1 MNVLRIRNEMR
12 NGKTIFDLPLRVT
25 FYARVSTDK
34 DEQLNSL
41 ENQVQYY
48 TQFIQEKRNW
58 TYVQGYVDE
67 GISGT
72 STKKRDSFLRMIAD
86 AKVGCFD
93 FIITKEISRF
103 SRSTLDSIQY
113 TQELLEHDVGVLFQN
128 DNINTLDSDSE
139 FRLVVMAG
147 VAQDEVRKLSERLK
161 FGFRQAIKN
170 GHVLGN
176 DQLWGYDKKDCVL
189 TINEAEAQVVR
200 RIFDLYANQ
209 QMGIRRIS
217 QTLLNVGFTSR
228 KGGPF
233 NVLTIRHILCNP
245 KYKGW
250 YCANKSQTVDYRSKR
265 KIFLDEDE
273 WVMYPDPSIP
283 AIVSEELWDRA
294 NALYKRRSEQMR
306 QHQSGATFHNR
317 YPYSG
322 KIVCEEH
329 GTSFHRQ
336 VLKSAKGNQ
345 EVWQCRIYRDKGR
358 SACSA
363 PQLRTAELDQIMA
376 DIFNQLAQNKQTI
389 IDAVVTVLQSV
400 PDEHDYAQDVR
411 RIEEDLSSLRAKKDR
426 LLEMSIEG
434 VISTAEFKQ
443 RNDGFNQQAR
453 ALEERLEVLQAEKEK
468 GRRTTAQLEEI
479 RAALEQELSF
489 QNGINSALVTTIL
502 DKIVVRKTS
511 TKENIQL
518 DIHLKFGGPWEAA
531 FSRADSSLCF
541 TRPRN
546 ITPRVRIRRI

>member
-1 MNVLRIRNEMR
+1 
-12 NGKTIFDLPLRVT
+12 
-25 FYARVSTDK
+25 
-34 DEQLNSL
+34 
-41 ENQVQYY
+41 
-48 TQFIQEKRNW
+48 
-58 TYVQGYVDE
+58 
-67 GISGT
+67 
-72 STKKRDSFLRMIAD
+72 
-86 AKVGCFD
+86 
-93 FIITKEISRF
+93 
-103 SRSTLDSIQY
+103 
-113 TQELLEHDVGVLFQN
+113 
-128 DNINTLDSDSE
+128 
-139 FRLVVMAG
+139 
-147 VAQDEVRKLSERLK
+147 
-161 FGFRQAIKN
+161 
-170 GHVLGN
+170 
-176 DQLWGYDKKDCVL
+176 
-189 TINEAEAQVVR
+189 
-200 RIFDLYANQ
+200 
-209 QMGIRRIS
+209 
-217 QTLLNVGFTSR
+217 
-228 KGGPF
+228 
-233 NVLTIRHILCNP
+233 
-245 KYKGW
+245 
-250 YCANKSQTVDYRSKR
+250 
-265 KIFLDEDE
+265 
-273 WVMYPDPSIP
+273 
-283 AIVSEELWDRA
+283 
-294 NALYKRRSEQMR
+294 
-306 QHQSGATFHNR
+306 
-317 YPYSG
+317 
-322 KIVCEEH
+322 
-329 GTSFHRQ
+329 
-336 VLKSAKGNQ
+336 
-345 EVWQCRIYRDKGR
+345 
-358 SACSA
+358 
-363 PQLRTAELDQIMA
+363 MA

>member
-1 MNVLRIRNEMR
+1 MNVLQVRREMR

-58 TYVQGYVDE
+58 AYVPGYVDE

-86 AKVGCFD
+86 AKAGQFD

-176 DQLWGYDKKDCVL
+176 DKLWGYDKKDCVL
-189 TINEAEAQVVR
+189 TVNEAEAQVVR

-217 QTLLNVGFTSR
+217 QVLYDEGVTSR
-228 KGGPF
+228 RGGPF

-250 YCANKSQTVDYRSKR
+250 YCANKSQSVDYRSKR

-273 WVMYPDPSIP
+273 WVMYPDSSIP

-294 NALYKRRSEQMR
+294 NALYKRRSAQMMS
-306 QHQSGATFHNR
+306 HQSGATFHNR

-336 VLKSAKGNQ
+336 VLKSARGNQ
-345 EVWQCRIYRDKGR
+345 EVWQCRVYRDKGR
-358 SACSA
+358 AACSA

-376 DIFNQLAQNKQTI
+376 DIFNRLAQDKQVI
-389 IDAVVTVLQSV
+389 IDAVVTVLQAV
-400 PDEHDYAQDVR
+400 PDERDYAQDIR
-411 RIEEDLSSLRAKKDR
+411 RIEEELSSLRAKKDR

-434 VISTAEFKQ
+434 VITTAEFKQ
-443 RNDGFNQQAR
+443 RNDGFNQQVQ
-453 ALEERLEVLQAEKEK
+453 ALEERLESLQTEAEK
-468 GRRTTAQLEEI
+468 GQRTAAQLEEI
-479 RAALEQELSF
+479 RAALEHELTF

-502 DKIVVRKTS
+502 DKIVVKKDS
-511 TKENIQL
+511 TKERIHL

-531 FSRADSSLCF
+531 FSRADFSLCF
-541 TRPRN
+541 IRPKN
-546 ITPRVRIRRI
+546 ITPKAPTRKT

>member
-1 MNVLRIRNEMR
+1 MNVLRIRNEIR

-72 STKKRDSFLRMIAD
+72 STKKRDSFNRMIAD
-86 AKVGCFD
+86 AKAGRFD

-161 FGFRQAIKN
+161 FGFRQAIRN

-176 DQLWGYDKKDCVL
+176 DKLWGYDKKDCVL
-189 TINEAEAQVVR
+189 TINEGEAQAVR
-200 RIFDLYANQ
+200 RIFDLYANR

-217 QTLLNVGFTSR
+217 QALYDEGFTSR
-228 KGGPF
+228 KGNAF

-265 KIFLDEDE
+265 KILLEEDE

-306 QHQSGATFHNR
+306 QHQSGAAFHNR

-322 KIVCEEH
+322 KIICEEH

-345 EVWQCRIYRDKGR
+345 EVWQCRVYRDKGR
-358 SACSA
+358 AACSA

-376 DIFNQLAQNKQTI
+376 EIFSQLTRNKQAV
-389 IDAVVTVLQSV
+389 IDAVVTVLQAV
-400 PDEHDYAQDVR
+400 PDERDYAQDIR
-411 RIEEDLSSLRAKKDR
+411 RIEEDLSAIQAKKDR

-434 VISTAEFKQ
+434 AVSTAEFKQ
-443 RNDGFNQQAR
+443 RNDGFNRQAQ
-453 ALEERLEVLQAEKEK
+453 ALEERLEALRAEAEK
-468 GRRTTAQLEEI
+468 GQRTAEQMEEI
-479 RAALEQELSF
+479 RAALERELTF
-489 QNGINSALVTTIL
+489 QNGIHSALVTTIL
-502 DKIVVRKTS
+502 DKIVVKKNS
-511 TKENIQL
+511 TKEEIHL
-518 DIHLKFGGPWEAA
+518 DIHLKSGGPWEAA
-531 FSRADSSLCF
+531 FNRMDSSLCF
-541 TRPRN
+541 TRPRS
-546 ITPRVRIRRI
+546 ITPKTPTRRT

>member
-86 AKVGCFD
+86 AKAGRFD

-176 DQLWGYDKKDCVL
+176 DKLWGYDKKDCVL
-189 TINEAEAQVVR
+189 TINAGEAQVVR

-217 QTLLNVGFTSR
+217 QVLYDEGFTSR
-228 KGGPF
+228 KGNAF

-265 KIFLDEDE
+265 KIFMDESE

-294 NALYKRRSEQMR
+294 NALYKRRSKQMMS
-306 QHQSGATFHNR
+306 HQSGAEFHNR

-322 KIVCEEH
+322 KIICEEH

-336 VLKSAKGNQ
+336 LLKSAKD
-345 EVWQCRIYRDKGR
+345 EKEAWQCRVYRDKGR
-358 SACSA
+358 AACSA

-376 DIFNQLAQNKQTI
+376 NIFNQLTQNKQAVI
-389 IDAVVTVLQSV
+389 GAVVTVLQAV
-400 PDEHDYAQDVR
+400 PDEHDYAQDIHR
-411 RIEEDLSSLRAKKDR
+411 LEEDLSALRAKKDR
-426 LLEMSIEG
+426 LLELSVEG
-434 VISTAEFKQ
+434 VISVAEFKQ
-443 RNDGFNQQAR
+443 RNDGFNQQAQ
-453 ALEERLEVLQAEKEK
+453 ALEEQMEVLRAEAEK
-468 GRRTTAQLEEI
+468 GRRTAVQLEEI
-479 RAALEQELSF
+479 RAALERALTF
-489 QNGINSALVTTIL
+489 QDGISSTLVTTIL
-502 DKIVVRKTS
+502 DKIVVKRNS
-511 TKENIQL
+511 TKERVCL

-531 FSRADSSLCF
+531 FNRVNPSLCF
-541 TRPRN
+541 TRPKN
-546 ITPRVRIRRI
+546 TTPRAPIRRT